1 MILHPASYGTKDI
14 FVFFPALCCEERRFF
29 MQKNKSKAL
38 KNVKVLTVSAM
49 MIALSAVIGYV
60 CKTIPAL
67 NLGTGLRITF
77 ENLPI
82 IVSGIMFG
90 PIIGGCVGCIAD
102 LLSCLSSGQ
111 APLPWVLVGSISVG
125 VVAGVSSK
133 FIVIKNGFLK
143 LIVSELLAHLVG
155 SMVIKTIALYA
166 IFGPVVLFRIPMSIG
181 IAAVEIILLCAMYKN
196 KTVRNLIDS
205 KGGRI

>member
-1 MILHPASYGTKDI
+1 MSGNKRLRLFGSINTLAIS
-14 FVFFPALCCEERRFF
+14 ALLC
-29 MQKNKSKAL
+29 
-38 KNVKVLTVSAM
+38 AM
-49 MIALSAVIGYV
+49 SVVIGIF
-60 CKTIPAL
+60 CKTYL
-67 NLGTGLRITF
+67 NFGTGLFRITF

-90 PIIGGCVGCIAD
+90 PIVGGCVGCMAD

-133 FIVIKNGFLK
+133 FIVRKNGFVK
-143 LIVSELLAHLVG
+143 LVVAELLAHLVG
-155 SMVIKTIALYA
+155 SMVIKTVALYT

>member
-1 MILHPASYGTKDI
+1 
-14 FVFFPALCCEERRFF
+14 
-29 MQKNKSKAL
+29 MQKNKATHL
-38 KNVKVLTVSAM
+38 KNVKVLTISAM

-90 PIIGGCVGCIAD
+90 PIIGGCVGCVAD
-102 LLSCLSSGQ
+102 LLSCLFSGQ
-111 APLPWVLVGSISVG
+111 TPMPWVLVGSISVG

-133 FIVIKNGFLK
+133 FIVRKNGFLK

-155 SMVIKTIALYA
+155 SMIIKTIALYA